1 VDQERF
7 KWIVRC
13 IDFDRLNEFEQK
25 SIEIC
30 ERQMKSKGDL
40 SPRMEEILEE
50 IHREKS

>member
-1 VDQERF
+1 
-7 KWIVRC
+7 
-13 IDFDRLNEFEQK
+13 LNEWETK

-30 ERQMKSKGDL
+30 ERQMKAKGDL